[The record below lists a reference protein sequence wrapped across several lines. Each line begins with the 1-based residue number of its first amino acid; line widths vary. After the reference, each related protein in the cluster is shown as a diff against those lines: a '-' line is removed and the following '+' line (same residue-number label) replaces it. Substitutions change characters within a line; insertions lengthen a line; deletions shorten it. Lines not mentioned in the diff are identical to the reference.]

1 VTQDSRIKRIKAVC
15 RVTSGHFLEM
25 FDFILFG
32 FYATYIARTF
42 FPSDSEYASLML
54 TLLTFGAGFLMR
66 PLGAVIL
73 GAYVD
78 RVGRRKGLIL
88 TLTMMAIA
96 TLIIAFTP
104 GYGTIGPLAPLLILI
119 GRLLQGFSAGA
130 ELGSVAVY
138 LAEMA
143 PKGHKG
149 FYVAWQSVAQQIGV
163 MLAAL
168 LGFGMNK
175 WLTPGQI
182 ADWGW
187 RIPFIVGCTMVPFLF
202 VIRRSLEET
211 EEFLARKHR
220 PALREIFAS
229 LWQNAFIVLAG
240 VLMVAMTT
248 VSFYLLTVYTPTF
261 GITVLHLTAS
271 DSLLVALAVGV
282 CNAIWLPISG
292 AISDR
297 IGRWPVLIGFT
308 VVTILSAYPAMSWLV
323 AAPSFSRMLIVLLW
337 LASMYGGYNG
347 ALYIALAEVMP
358 VEVRA
363 AGFSLAFAVATA
375 VFGGFTPAAVTWLVK
390 TLDNRAA
397 PGLWMSGGAACGLIG
412 CLIFIYLASK
422 ARRGDVAVASEA
434 RLSQRSY

>member
-1 VTQDSRIKRIKAVC
+1 MTESLRVKRIKAVC

-42 FPSDSEYASLML
+42 FPTDSEYASLML

-88 TLTMMAIA
+88 TLTLMAVA

-104 GYGTIGPLAPLLILI
+104 GYSTIGALAPLLILI

-143 PKGHKG
+143 PAGHKG

-168 LGFGMNK
+168 LGYGMNK
-175 WLTPGQI
+175 WLSPEQI
-182 ADWGW
+182 AGWGW

-202 VIRRSLEET
+202 IIRRSLEET

-220 PALREIFAS
+220 PPLAEIFAS
-229 LWQNAFIVLAG
+229 LWQNIGIVLAG

-261 GITVLHLTAS
+261 GITVLHLSAS

-282 CNAIWLPISG
+282 SNAIWLPISG
-292 AISDR
+292 ALSDR

-323 AAPSFSRMLIVLLW
+323 ANPTFVRMLIVLLW
-337 LASMYGGYNG
+337 LALMYGGYNG

-358 VEVRA
+358 VEVRT
-363 AGFSLAFAVATA
+363 AGFSLAFALATA
-375 VFGGFTPAAVTWLVK
+375 LFGGFTPAAVTWLVK
-390 TLDNRAA
+390 TLDNKAA

-412 CLIFIYLASK
+412 CLIFVYLASK
-422 ARRGDVAVASEA
+422 ARRAEGFSIAPPEA
-434 RLSQRSY
+434 KLT